1 MTTAIMPGC
10 EPYSFASGPFG
21 VLVLHGFTGNPVSM
35 RPLAEACAKGGF
47 SVELPRLPGHG
58 TSVEDLMT
66 TGWADWS
73 QTALASFDDLA
84 SRCSKVAVVGLSMGG
99 GLAALIAESRPEVV
113 GCVFIN
119 PWISPLNPEL
129 LDGLDQFI
137 AAGVVSYDSVGS
149 DIKKEDTSEAAY
161 EATPLAQVKSA
172 CDGLTVVRENL
183 GKITAPS
190 LLITSRID
198 HTVNWERGEAITE
211 SSSGP
216 VEQIWLEDSYHV
228 ATLDNDAALIE
239 SSTVA
244 FLHRVFGS

>member
-1 MTTAIMPGC
+1 VGLRRSTRNC
-10 EPYSFASGPFG
+10 W
-21 VLVLHGFTGNPVSM
+21 
-35 RPLAEACAKGGF
+35 
-47 SVELPRLPGHG
+47 
-58 TSVEDLMT
+58 
-66 TGWADWS
+66 TGWNS
-73 QTALASFDDLA
+73 SL
-84 SRCSKVAVVGLSMGG
+84 
-99 GLAALIAESRPEVV
+99 
-113 GCVFIN
+113 
-119 PWISPLNPEL
+119 
-129 LDGLDQFI
+129 

-172 CDGLTVVRENL
+172 CDGLTIVRDNL

-198 HTVNWERGEAITE
+198 HTVNWERGEDITE

-216 VEQIWLEDSYHV
+216 VEQVWLEDSYHV
-228 ATLDNDAALIE
+228 ATLDNDAALVE